1 MVEAEISDFL
11 RLLHS
16 GVDSKR
22 DGAVEQDG
30 ASSAITC

>member
-1 MVEAEISDFL
+1 MVEAEKSDFL

-16 GVDSKR
+16 GVDRKR

-30 ASSAITC
+30 AFSAVTC